1 MPHYLFRASY
11 SKDGLRGLL
20 REGAA
25 SRIGVIETLVRSLGG
40 RMECCYWAFGADDLV
55 MIAELPDNAA
65 AAAAATTV
73 GAAGSGSISTTVL
86 LTAAEID
93 EARGRRGAYRAPGE

>member
-11 SKDGLRGLL
+11 SQDGLRGLL

-25 SRIGVIETLVRSLGG
+25 SRVGVIQALIQSLGG
-40 RMECCYWAFGADDLV
+40 RMESCYWAFGADDFL

-73 GAAGSGSISTTVL
+73 GAAGAGSISTTVL

-93 EARGRRGAYRAPGE
+93 ESRGRRGAYRAPGA